1 MALLY
6 EKRQC
11 HEHKF
16 FVRGNFFMR
25 LQRNI
30 ALITAVFLICSCM
43 GCREKNE
50 TENRLHIGTTSSEF
64 CADETLPIKTEQNV
78 RTSEMDAALAVFDHQ
93 RQTTGKTT
101 NLTSG
106 KTKTV
111 KTTKAPKITTEKK
124 VQTAV
129 QNANTTKTT
138 VRQAV
143 QTTGAITK
151 QNTFGHTVLST
162 TTVTEK
168 TNVQVHSTPMMTE
181 SPIVTEPI
189 LPENA
194 EKYISLSDGFMQGD
208 GIVVSD
214 SMIFIQAA
222 GIYHVS
228 GEWNGSICV
237 QAGEEDKVK
246 LRLEGVSIQSQGM
259 PAIQVQN
266 ADKVTLTAVD
276 GTNNYLTT
284 YGTDAEKDAA
294 IYSRDDLTIKGN
306 GSLEVFCDNEHGIA
320 CNNDLEIE
328 NGILSVTAEKTA
340 IFAHQSILIS
350 GGTITATGNNTGIRC
365 KDWITITGGY
375 VVASG
380 GKKADAERG
389 GFISDTGML
398 SIEGG
403 TILASGK
410 NNTQPNAVQPV
421 MQLQGLQGIP
431 KEHTVAFCIDGMEK
445 IHFVTHKNVTNF
457 LFSCPDLMIGSNVD
471 IYDNGVCIGTYLQDG
486 VLSYYENP

>member
-1 MALLY
+1 M
-6 EKRQC
+6 KV
-11 HEHKF
+11 KK
-16 FVRGNFFMR
+16 
-25 LQRNI
+25 NI
-30 ALITAVFLICSCM
+30 AVLTAAFLICSCM

-50 TENRLHIGTTSSEF
+50 NENRLHIGTTSFEF
-64 CADETLPIKTEQNV
+64 GADGTLPVKTELTEQNV
-78 RTSEMDAALAVFDHQ
+78 CTSEME
-93 RQTTGKTT
+93 TGKTT
-101 NLTSG
+101 DFISV
-106 KTKTV
+106 KTTTV
-111 KTTKAPKITTEKK
+111 KITKAPKITTEKK

-129 QNANTTKTT
+129 QNTNTAKASTRK
-138 VRQAV
+138 AV
-143 QTTGAITK
+143 QTAGVITK
-151 QNTFGHTVLST
+151 QNSSGQTVLST
-162 TTVTEK
+162 TTEK
-168 TNVQVHSTPMMTE
+168 TNVQVHSTPMTTE
-181 SPIVTEPI
+181 LPIVTEPT

-194 EKYISLSDGFMQGD
+194 EKSISLSDGFVQGE

-222 GIYHVS
+222 GIYHIS

-246 LRLEGVSIQSQGM
+246 LRLEGISIQSQGM

-284 YGTDAEKDAA
+284 YGTDAENDAA

-350 GGTITATGNNTGIRC
+350 GGTITAIGNNTGIRC
-365 KDWITITGGY
+365 KDWITITGGHI
-375 VVASG
+375 VASG
-380 GKKADAERG
+380 GKKVDAERG

-403 TILASGK
+403 TVLACGK
-410 NNTQPNAVQPV
+410 NNTRPNAVQSV
-421 MQLQGLQGIP
+421 MQLQVLQGIP

-445 IHFVTHKNVTNF
+445 INFVTHKNATSF
-457 LFSCPDLMIGSNVD
+457 LFSCPDLMIGSSVD
-471 IYDNGVCIGTYLQDG
+471 IYDNSICIGTYLQDSII
-486 VLSYYENP
+486 SYYESP